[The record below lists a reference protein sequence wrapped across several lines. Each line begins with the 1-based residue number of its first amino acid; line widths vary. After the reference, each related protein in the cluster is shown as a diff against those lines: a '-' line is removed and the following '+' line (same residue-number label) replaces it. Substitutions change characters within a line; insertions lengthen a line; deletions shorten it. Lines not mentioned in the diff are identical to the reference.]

1 MERDASDLPVLP
13 ARPADGHKGTFGTVS
28 VIGGCDGPDAVMLGA
43 PVLAARAA
51 LRSGCGL
58 VRLVMARPLLYH
70 ALAIEPQATGVA
82 LRADVLGHVEASHM
96 SERIDEV
103 SRASRCLVV
112 GPGLGLGEV
121 ASSAVLRAIRQ
132 EDAACVLDADA
143 LTLMSR
149 TEDLTREIRA
159 RAILT
164 PHPGEYL
171 RLARSLRL
179 PLKIDG
185 EDDRLEACAALA
197 QRLGCVCVLKGHGTV
212 VSDGLRVW
220 VCAHGGVELA
230 VAGTGDVLGGIIAGI
245 VSQHAMDSP
254 LPGLTP
260 EQQMALAGDAMRTL
274 SLYDAA
280 RVGVEIHARA
290 GEAWRARHAGA
301 RGGLLARELCDEIP
315 AIVQGMRSAPDR

>member
-1 MERDASDLPVLP
+1 MQRDESELPILP

-28 VIGGCDGPDAVMLGA
+28 VVGGCDGPDAVMLGA

-51 LRSGCGL
+51 LRAGCGL

-82 LRADVLGHVEASHM
+82 LRTDVLGQVEPSHM
-96 SERIDEV
+96 TERIDEV

-121 ASSAVLRAIRQ
+121 ACGAVLRAMQQ

-171 RLARSLRL
+171 RLARALRL
-179 PLKIDG
+179 PEGVGSPD
-185 EDDRLEACAALA
+185 ERLEACAALA
-197 QRLGCVCVLKGHGTV
+197 QRLGCVCVLKGHRTV
-212 VSDGLRVW
+212 VSDGLRAW
-220 VCAHGGVELA
+220 VCEHGGVELG
-230 VAGTGDVLGGIIAGI
+230 VAGTGDVLAGIIAGI
-245 VSQHAMDSP
+245 VSQHAMDAS

-260 EQQMALAGDAMRTL
+260 EQQMALAGDALRTL

-290 GEAWRARHAGA
+290 GEAWRTRHGGA
-301 RGGLLARELCDEIP
+301 TGGLLARELCDEIP
-315 AIVQGMRSAPDR
+315 AIVEAMRSS